1 MLQSNE
7 VSNTSEVDN
16 NNSNLGVNAMAT
28 VKTSKPA
35 MVSVKLPVDLKTEI
49 ESLFPLETF
58 ADYCAKVLW
67 NEVNRI
73 KAVRI
78 AKGSDDATN
87 AILETIE
94 ALKEQNKN
102 ASSKLDMVYINL
114 SSVKRNFKGYAKK
127 DGDISHSVNADL
139 LKSVLLSK
147 DAELKE
153 HHAELDIGE
162 NHNLLTRRK

>member
-7 VSNTSEVDN
+7 VSNASEVDN
-16 NNSNLGVNAMAT
+16 HNSNLGVAEMTTA
-28 VKTSKPA
+28 KTPKTIQ
-35 MVSVKLPVDLKTEI
+35 VRLPVDLKSEI
-49 ESLFPLETF
+49 ESLFPHETF
-58 ADYCAKVLW
+58 SDYCARVLW

-87 AILETIE
+87 AIIETIE

-102 ASSKLDMVYINL
+102 ATSKLDMVYINL
-114 SSVKRNFKGYAKK
+114 SSIKRNFKGYAKK

-139 LKSVLLSK
+139 LKSVLASK
-147 DAELKE
+147 EAELKE
-153 HHAELDIGE
+153 HHAEYDIGE

>member
-28 VKTSKPA
+28 VKPSKTIQ
-35 MVSVKLPVDLKTEI
+35 VRLPVDLKTEI
-49 ESLFPLETF
+49 ESLFPHETF
-58 ADYCAKVLW
+58 SDYCAKVLW

-73 KAVRI
+73 KSVRI

-87 AILETIE
+87 AIIATIE

-102 ASSKLDMVYINL
+102 ATSKLDMVYINL

-153 HHAELDIGE
+153 HHAELDISE

>member
-28 VKTSKPA
+28 VKPSKTIQ
-35 MVSVKLPVDLKTEI
+35 VRLPVDLKTEI
-49 ESLFPLETF
+49 EVLFPHESF
-58 ADYCAKVLW
+58 SDYCAKVLW

-78 AKGSDDATN
+78 AQSSDDANN
-87 AILETIE
+87 AILATID

-102 ASSKLDMVYINL
+102 ATNDFEKVYIDVYKRQAL
-114 SSVKRNFKGYAKK
+114 ISSFFS
-127 DGDISHSVNADL
+127 SHTPFNRFSN
-139 LKSVLLSK
+139 
-147 DAELKE
+147 
-153 HHAELDIGE
+153 
-162 NHNLLTRRK
+162 

>member
-7 VSNTSEVDN
+7 VTNASEVEN

-28 VKTSKPA
+28 VKPSKTIQ
-35 MVSVKLPVDLKTEI
+35 VRLPVDLKTEI
-49 ESLFPLETF
+49 EVLFPHESF
-58 ADYCAKVLW
+58 SDYCAKVLW

-78 AKGSDDATN
+78 AKGSDEATN

-102 ASSKLDMVYINL
+102 ASSNLDKVYINL

-127 DGDISHSVNADL
+127 DGDISHSVNAEL
-139 LKSVLLSK
+139 LKSVLASK
-147 DAELKE
+147 EVELKA
-153 HHAELDIGE
+153 HHAEYDIGE

>member
-28 VKTSKPA
+28 VKPSKTIQ
-35 MVSVKLPVDLKTEI
+35 VRLPVDLKTEI
-49 ESLFPLETF
+49 EVLFPHESF
-58 ADYCAKVLW
+58 SDYCAKVLW

-78 AKGSDDATN
+78 AKGSDEATN

-102 ASSKLDMVYINL
+102 ASSNLDKVYINL

-127 DGDISHSVNADL
+127 DGDISHSVNAEL
-139 LKSVLLSK
+139 LKSVLASK
-147 DAELKE
+147 EVELKA
-153 HHAELDIGE
+153 HHAEYDIGE

>member
-7 VSNTSEVDN
+7 VSNTSEVNN
-16 NNSNLGVNAMAT
+16 NNSNLGVNAMAA
-28 VKTSKPA
+28 VKTSKTIQ
-35 MVSVKLPVDLKTEI
+35 VRIPVELKSEI
-49 ESLFPLETF
+49 EVLFPHESF
-58 ADYCAKVLW
+58 SDYCAKVLW

-127 DGDISHSVNADL
+127 DGDISHSVNAEL
-139 LKSVLLSK
+139 LKSVLVSK
-147 DAELKE
+147 EAELKA
-153 HHAELDIGE
+153 HHAEYDIGE